1 MAKYSAPQY
10 GNVHLMDPGM
20 VNVNPGMTNSIPQYQ
35 DMHIFA
41 ELTAQRKGRTVLAIS
56 SKGTSIQDNGMNSDM
71 TVNFMGNNQDPEN
84 PNFKKFTT
92 NYYDGSSGD
101 RTHFEGFGIT
111 NIKVAINSSYI
122 PQVNIEFVDVRGLA
136 FFNQEKSPYRILFDF
151 PPPVFCLT
159 LKGYYGLALEY
170 KLHLVKYTSE
180 FKSENGNFIINAQ
193 FVAVTFAPL
202 SDVLFRYV
210 VNFPL
215 INNPVSSN
223 PSPSEEPKNTYE
235 LILKIKSLY
244 AQYNDK
250 KNTTPD
256 TEAYN
261 FTVQQL
267 GRNSD
272 VMGILPLYRND
283 TTLLTYSKPLMFI
296 KNNSTQ
302 EDGTNPLTLITSPS
316 EYDEYLKTYPTDGL
330 PLNLTK
336 RLIVALLVNENVPT
350 STIPSS
356 EGTAEANEVLDKYAK
371 SELFGRANAV
381 LGPIIAEADIPPAD
395 MLTNK
400 TMVNNAEANNIYS
413 YIDVTQYY
421 VKLYKQRN
429 DLIKK
434 KIDSMSIINEK
445 INDLVLDSLGMKP
458 TIYNIFK
465 ILLNDVDKF
474 FNILRNTS
482 IDAEN
487 HHTLYADRIITDS
500 NYKDVTTNKIEDKPH
515 IFSWPLVVKQEKVCN
530 QIKESRTVPIE
541 LSDRINAQTGQPFPE
556 IGLLKSF
563 IDTFSKQ
570 QKVTEQL
577 NMRAEQNADGTY
589 KWIPISPVD
598 SQLATVDLSSP
609 YMGLDNTDGGSQSQ
623 PINLSSD
630 PKLVQVFTK
639 LMERFYILSQSSF
652 ADSFYLSGIGNS
664 AIADMFAESESIN
677 LAVSI
682 TNTDFTKLLSTAA
695 KRYGTEGNIQEFYDY
710 MKKYMPEMISFS
722 ESEKPSFRVSNGDTV
737 YTAKTNPRYHGFEL
751 YTEPISLHLDGEGDS
766 SNPIT
771 KFQNTVNLNAWKR
784 LKNMG
789 PVTESFYQFTEE
801 NVFYIKDGSPD
812 GSGDFAGTSTKS
824 RFIANPMVAFVTE
837 PKNENPEDYQLRFTN
852 GNYSEQV
859 DQKTYNREEIIDIL
873 STQGNSGFTNIGVV
887 VSPKADDLKA
897 IGDIVETWTDQL
909 SLFDTQIF
917 DKIINGYGDEANPDF
932 DARLSALLLLSNFG
946 YTLSPFTNFPYGL
959 NGYVFHTPAA
969 VQIPQYLPA
978 YMGALIDMSEEDLDN
993 LKTFFS
999 TGAGKNLDSSGAFI
1013 FADIVDI
1020 NKFLSVTDKATL
1032 KSRFTAFYGN
1042 GGTETPFHSTILY
1055 LKELY
1060 AGAQQAY
1067 NDVDSEKDKAK
1078 EKAKKKFYKDS
1089 LSPNGSYFTKLLE
1102 PLITRLTLLNFGQ
1115 LTFKRRIDTPA
1126 GFSSLETTNSFTF
1139 KKSVN
1144 DSYFKKFFT
1153 QLSLEIIKQQNKIIA
1168 QDQENNKLSGDDDI
1182 LTQCYYSFKNINDK
1196 WLSGPLNTQSND
1208 TNAGY
1213 PFGETTMVNK
1223 KLIDSFV
1230 FVDRAMNPIGDTI
1243 INPEILI
1250 NMLDNPNVSIFSV
1263 ISQILSMNGFEF
1275 FPLQNFLKFENGQW
1289 EESFEI
1295 DNSNTVKTGP
1305 AFVCMYIGGGS
1316 SYPSGINLF
1325 NQFAD
1330 DGIIDLSNNTAKDFS
1345 TNMAEKDADGNPISN
1360 GCYSVP
1366 SEDNQTVTNPNFP
1379 YGQVRAFR
1387 VRFGEQN
1394 QSMFKDIKIDSKDY
1408 PETNESLHILS
1419 RLAGDNKQ
1427 QAPPPKGQNLY
1438 NLYENRSY
1446 KATVLGLGNVMI
1458 QPTQYFQLENIP
1470 LFNGAYVILNVEHSV
1485 EPNKMTTSFSGMKI
1499 LQYPVPRV
1507 LQSSA
1512 IMGFEG
1518 GNTDETNP
1526 AMSSAEEVTIGVGT
1540 AGNPDPAKFNSM
1552 YDFKIQ

>member
-10 GNVHLMDPGM
+10 GNVHLVDPGM
-20 VNVNPGMTNSIPQYQ
+20 VNVNENMINSIPQYQ

-41 ELTAQRKGRTVLAIS
+41 ELTAQRKGRTVLAINS
-56 SKGTSIQDNGMNSDM
+56 QGTSIQDNGMNSDM
-71 TVNFMGNNQDPEN
+71 VVNFMGNNQDTEN
-84 PNFKKFTT
+84 PNPNFGKFTT
-92 NYYDGSSGD
+92 NYYDGSTGD
-101 RTHFEGFGIT
+101 RTHFEGFGIS
-111 NIKVAINSSYI
+111 NIKVVINSSYI

-180 FKSENGNFIINAQ
+180 FKSENGNYIINAQ

-215 INNPVSSN
+215 INNPVLSN

-244 AQYNDK
+244 AQYNEK

-267 GRNSD
+267 GKNTD
-272 VMGILPLYRND
+272 VMGILPVYHND
-283 TTLLTYSKPLMFI
+283 STLLSYSKPLMFI
-296 KNNSTQ
+296 KNNATQ
-302 EDGTNPLTLITSPS
+302 EDGLNPLTLITSPS
-316 EYDEYLKTYPTDGL
+316 EYDDYLKTYPTDGI
-330 PLNLTK
+330 PENLTK
-336 RLIVALLVNENVPT
+336 RLIVALLVNKNVPT

-356 EGTAEANEVLDKYAK
+356 EGTWEADEILDKYAK

-381 LGPIIAEADIPPAD
+381 LGPLINETDIQPAE

-400 TMVNNAEANNIYS
+400 ITVDDAEANDVYS
-413 YIDVTQYY
+413 YIDVTRYY
-421 VKLYKQRN
+421 VKLYKQRA

-434 KIDSMSIINEK
+434 KTESMSIINEK

-487 HHTLYADRIITDS
+487 HHTLYADKIITD
-500 NYKDVTTNKIEDKPH
+500 NNFRDITTNRVNNIPH
-515 IFSWPLVVKQEKVCN
+515 IFSWPLVVKQEKICN

-541 LSDRINAQTGQPFPE
+541 LSEKVKAQTNQPFPE
-556 IGLLKSF
+556 IGLIKSF
-563 IDTFSKQ
+563 IETFSKQ

-598 SQLATVDLSSP
+598 SKLATADLSSP

-623 PINLSSD
+623 PIDLSSD
-630 PKLVQVFTK
+630 PKLVQVFRK

-652 ADSFYLSGIGNS
+652 ADSFYLNGIGNS
-664 AIADMFAESESIN
+664 AVADMFAESESIN

-682 TNTDFTKLLSTAA
+682 TNTEFTKLLGTAA
-695 KRYGTEGNIQEFYDY
+695 KRYGTEGNIQEFYNY
-710 MKKYMPEMISFS
+710 MKVHMPEMVNFT
-722 ESEKPSFRVSNGDTV
+722 ELEQPSFRISNGDTV
-737 YTAKTNPRYHGFEL
+737 YTNKKNPRYYGFEL
-751 YTEPISLHLDGEGDS
+751 YSDSIATHLDGAGDS
-766 SNPIT
+766 DNPIT
-771 KFQNTVNLNAWKR
+771 KFQKEVNLNFWKK

-801 NVFYIKDGSPD
+801 NVFYIKDGTSD
-812 GSGDFAGTSTKS
+812 GTTTKS
-824 RFIANPMVAFVTE
+824 RFIASPMVAFITE
-837 PKNENPEDYQLRFTN
+837 PENKNPEDYELRFTN
-852 GNYSEQV
+852 ISSNDISEQV
-859 DQKTYNREEIIDIL
+859 GQTTYNREEIIDIL

-897 IGDIVETWTDQL
+897 VGDIVETWTDQL

-917 DKIINGYGDEANPDF
+917 DKIINGYGDEPNPDF
-932 DARLSALLLLSNFG
+932 DARLSALILLSNFG
-946 YTLSPFTNFPYGL
+946 YSLSPFTNFPYGL
-959 NGYVFHTPAA
+959 NGYIFHTPAA
-969 VQIPQYLPA
+969 VEIPNYLPA
-978 YMGALIDMSEEDLDN
+978 YMGALIDMSEEDLNN
-993 LKTFFS
+993 LKNFFS

-1013 FADIVDI
+1013 FADLVDI

-1042 GGTETPFHSTILY
+1042 GGTDTPFHSTILY

-1060 AGAQQAY
+1060 AGAQKAY
-1067 NDVDSEKDKAK
+1067 QDADSKKD
-1078 EKAKKKFYKDS
+1078 KAKKKFYEDS
-1089 LSPNGSYFTKLLE
+1089 LSPNGSYYTKLLE
-1102 PLITRLTLLNFGQ
+1102 PLISKITLLNFGQ
-1115 LTFKRRIDTPA
+1115 LTFKRQIDTPV

-1139 KKSVN
+1139 KKDVN
-1144 DSYFKKFFT
+1144 DKFFKKFFT
-1153 QLSLEIIKQQNKIIA
+1153 QLSLEIIKQQNKIIT
-1168 QDQENNKLSGDDDI
+1168 QDQENTKLSGDDDI

-1196 WLSGPLNTQSND
+1196 WLSGPLNTKSND
-1208 TNAGY
+1208 TDAGY
-1213 PFGETTMVNK
+1213 PFGETTMTNK

-1275 FPLQNFLKFENGQW
+1275 FPLQNFLKFQEGQW
-1289 EESFEI
+1289 EESFMI
-1295 DNSNTVKTGP
+1295 DNSNTIKTGP
-1305 AFVCMYIGGGS
+1305 TFVCMYIGGGS
-1316 SYPSGINLF
+1316 SYPSGIGLF
-1325 NQFAD
+1325 NQFVD

-1360 GCYSVP
+1360 GCYTVP
-1366 SEDNQTVTNPNFP
+1366 SEDNQTAKNPEFP
-1379 YGQVRAFR
+1379 FGQVRAFR

-1408 PETNESLHILS
+1408 PETNESLQILS
-1419 RLAGDNKQ
+1419 RLAGDNKL
-1427 QAPPPKGQNLY
+1427 QAPPAKGQNLY

-1446 KATVLGLGNVMI
+1446 KATVMGLGNVMI
-1458 QPTQYFQLENIP
+1458 QPTQYFQLENVP
-1470 LFNGAYVILNVEHSV
+1470 LFNGAYIILSVEHSV

-1540 AGNPDPAKFNSM
+1540 AGNPDLTKFNSM